1 MSCFE
6 VNSPQA
12 VDCSVTLRNGLGQ
25 PVRQLHEGTL
35 GRGTQ
40 RLFVDAR
47 DLANGPYLLTLQTT
61 SGQTWTQRWM
71 VAH

>member
-1 MSCFE
+1 M
-6 VNSPQA
+6 
-12 VDCSVTLRNGLGQ
+12 LRNGLGQ
-25 PVRQLHEGTL
+25 LVRQLHEGTL

-47 DLANGPYLLTLQTT
+47 DLANGPYLLTLQTA